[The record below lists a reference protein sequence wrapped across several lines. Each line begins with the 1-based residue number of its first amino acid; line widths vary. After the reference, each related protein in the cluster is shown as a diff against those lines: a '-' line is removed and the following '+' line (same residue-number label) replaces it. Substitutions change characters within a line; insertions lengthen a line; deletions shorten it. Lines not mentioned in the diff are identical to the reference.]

1 MSDEPISDAP
11 EQHDF
16 SRLDAHLA
24 ATRRTALLHASW
36 RPALAGAAGAALVIA
51 VVYVALP
58 KFTVREVTVD
68 HVNVV
73 PKGVAVDHIIPH
85 GITVYHIITHEVT
98 INNPVPHDVPFN
110 VPVPRI
116 VQPPMPPIASAP
128 SDAPTTPEEKRFVG
142 SPEYQSAIYRGR
154 IVSTDGRAIS
164 FADGK
169 ELPPRALGRFANRR
183 RPRSRLRHRSLRG
196 RSRHVCAGCQQV
208 VGVQG
213 HAQ

>member
-1 MSDEPISDAP
+1 
-11 EQHDF
+11 
-16 SRLDAHLA
+16 LA

-73 PKGVAVDHIIPH
+73 PKGGAVDHIITH
-85 GITVYHIITHEVT
+85 DITVYHIITHEVT

-169 ELPPRALGRFANRR
+169 NFHPAHWDGSQIVDDQDRAYDTAAYVGDLAMCVQDANKLWECKVMHNSQELYIYQTAGRPA
-183 RPRSRLRHRSLRG
+183 
-196 RSRHVCAGCQQV
+196 
-208 VGVQG
+208 
-213 HAQ
+213 